1 MEKSSKSTPE
11 KIRVVIVDDH
21 PVVRQGLAQIISQNE
36 TLQVCAEAA
45 DAKSGFDAIKK
56 HRPHIAIID
65 ISLTDISGIELIK
78 WVKGLDFKVAMLV
91 ISIHDESVYAQ
102 RALKAGADGYL
113 MKQESPD
120 KIIEAIRRILNG
132 DIFVS
137 DSMAK
142 RMMRHLVKGHDE
154 GVPSVESLSDR
165 EFEVFQL
172 VGQGFKPKQIAE
184 KLCLSIKTIETY
196 QSNIKEKLFLSNS
209 FELAQFAIQ
218 WAQHRA

>member
-21 PVVRQGLAQIISQNE
+21 PVVSQGLAQIISQNE